1 MTNNP
6 YFAKDPTSRPEAEA
20 YDPAD
25 FLGVGSIF
33 PPQQARPSMLSELKV
48 LEIGKGNANRELQV
62 IASVSQAESLS
73 LAIAA
78 LVVTLELLR
87 QHRDYNRGAKN
98 WAKEVVLLTH
108 SEAKL
113 KQGGWQDVLQMLV
126 DDNIT
131 LRIIGVGYD
140 PRPDEEIP
148 QEEFKALPKSERF
161 WRAFCKNLYDQ
172 MDPEDYAHHPA
183 LGTIAVALSVARAP
197 RSDVTKSTLI
207 KSHFRIGDK
216 KINDDEGIEFPIRY
230 SKATSLARP
239 MSLKRVIA
247 SQVAKT
253 RPMAALSG
261 GASQIGGS
269 QSDRAPPAVAT
280 LMGTGIEA
288 DVTPFQ
294 KYVIFRKEDGGGDDG
309 ELVEEEVEKENLTKA
324 YKFGSTWVPIDEE
337 DFEQM
342 LTTAGVEVLGFFKES
357 LVQRHQEMGEVY
369 YIWPDPD
376 SISSQVQLS
385 ALVQAMLDK
394 EAVAITRWVA
404 RDNSPPKVGLAKASI
419 DADGVEHLY
428 WVQLPFAEDERN
440 FLFPSLSKLVN
451 RKGQEVEE
459 HPRLPND
466 EQMAL
471 MDRYVGEMDLD
482 AFAEDGLPWLDP
494 QACFNPAIHRI
505 KEAVYHLATT
515 SDLNTDPVPP
525 PHAELTKF
533 LEPPSEL
540 AQKTESTVAKL
551 KRSLDIKLAPPKKK
565 RVDRKAA
572 QTVEGDDEDIDID
585 AFFEAKKDTPAA
597 GAASSSKKSK
607 PKSGRVISNESPLDD
622 FREITS
628 GGGEIVSKAMQDL
641 GEIVLENL
649 ATSFSRSGFPLALEC
664 LQEYR
669 QQAMELEEEELY
681 NRWVSPRTG
690 PGSTQ
695 LLISLLLQ
703 LL

>member
-1 MTNNP
+1 M
-6 YFAKDPTSRPEAEA
+6 
-20 YDPAD
+20 
-25 FLGVGSIF
+25 
-33 PPQQARPSMLSELKV
+33 
-48 LEIGKGNANRELQV
+48 
-62 IASVSQAESLS
+62 
-73 LAIAA
+73 
-78 LVVTLELLR
+78 VTLELLK
-87 QHRDYNRGAKN
+87 QHREYNRGAKN

-108 SEAKL
+108 ADAKL

-131 LRIIGVGYD
+131 LRVIGVDYD
-140 PRPDEEIP
+140 PRPDDEIP
-148 QEEFKALPKSERF
+148 PEEYKALPKSERF

-172 MDPEDYAHHPA
+172 LDPEDYAHHPA
-183 LGTIAVALSVARAP
+183 LGTITVALSVARAP
-197 RSDVTKSTLI
+197 RPDMTKSTLI
-207 KSHFRIGDK
+207 KSRFRIGSK
-216 KINDDEGIEFPIRY
+216 EINDDEGIDFSIRY

-253 RPMAALSG
+253 RPLAALSG

-269 QSDRAPPAVAT
+269 SSARPPAAAM

-294 KYVIFRKEDGGGDDG
+294 KYVIIRQEEGGDDA

-324 YKFGSTWVPIDEE
+324 YKFGSTWVPIDED

-342 LTTAGVEVLGFFKES
+342 ITVAGVEVLGFFKES

-369 YIWPDPD
+369 FIWPDPD
-376 SISSQVQLS
+376 SVSSQVQLS

-404 RDNSPPKVGLAKASI
+404 RDNSPPRIGLAKALI
-419 DADGVEHLY
+419 DTDGVEHLY

-466 EQMAL
+466 EQLAL
-471 MDRYVGEMDLD
+471 MDKYVGEMDLD
-482 AFAEDGLPWLDP
+482 AFAEDGSSWLDP

-515 SDLNTDPVPP
+515 SDLDTDPVPP
-525 PHAELTKF
+525 PHAALTKY

-540 AQKTESTVAKL
+540 IQATESTVAKL
-551 KRSLDIKLAPPKKK
+551 KRALDVKPAPPKKK
-565 RVDRKAA
+565 RIDRKAT
-572 QTVEGDDEDIDID
+572 QGVEGDDEDIDID
-585 AFFEAKKDTPAA
+585 AFFAPKVEGQN
-597 GAASSSKKSK
+597 GAASSSKRSK
-607 PKSGRVISNESPLDD
+607 PKAGRVISNEMPLED
-622 FREITS
+622 FREITA
-628 GGGEIVSKAMQDL
+628 GGGEIVAKAMQDL
-641 GEIVLENL
+641 GAIILENL
-649 ATSFSRSGFPLALEC
+649 AGSFSRSGFPLALEC

-669 QQAMELEEEELY
+669 QQAMELEEEDLY
-681 NRWVSPRTG
+681 NRCVLHVALVCHLQQLTLSDLATTKSCARASKARISSTRTFGTVSLFLRA
-690 PGSTQ
+690 
-695 LLISLLLQ
+695 LACDHC
-703 LL
+703 